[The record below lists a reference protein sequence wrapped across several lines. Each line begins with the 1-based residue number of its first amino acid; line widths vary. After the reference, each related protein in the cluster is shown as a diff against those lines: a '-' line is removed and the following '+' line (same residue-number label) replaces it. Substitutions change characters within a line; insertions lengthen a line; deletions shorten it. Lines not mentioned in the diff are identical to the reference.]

1 MKKRI
6 VVILIFVVV
15 LLISLIKIYEYN
27 QIKNTSIIPEEFNCK
42 TSYFVNN
49 VQDDS
54 NIKKED
60 DPDKIQPII
69 NFFNTLKLNEVVY
82 TMPSD
87 IYYEIILISVDA
99 EIIRITIQ
107 EENRIIIT
115 YDLMKKTDVSNKKS
129 YSRYFKFID
138 GEINTYELDKLFQNF
153 DDYN

>member
-15 LLISLIKIYEYN
+15 LLISSIKIYEYN
-27 QIKNTSIIPEEFNCK
+27 QIKNTSIFPEEFNSK

>member
-1 MKKRI
+1 
-6 VVILIFVVV
+6 
-15 LLISLIKIYEYN
+15 
-27 QIKNTSIIPEEFNCK
+27 
-42 TSYFVNN
+42 
-49 VQDDS
+49 
-54 NIKKED
+54 
-60 DPDKIQPII
+60 
-69 NFFNTLKLNEVVY
+69 
-82 TMPSD
+82 MPSD
-87 IYYEIILISVDA
+87 IYYEIIMISIDA